1 MTPHLSAVQVFRSH
15 VEAYQ
20 RVAWFLVEWAERE
33 QRVVLR
39 QWLLRWDWPPTWR
52 AR

>member
-1 MTPHLSAVQVFRSH
+1 MTPHLSAVQIFRAH
-15 VEAYQ
+15 FEAYQ

-39 QWLLRWDWPPTWR
+39 QVLRRDWPPAWR
-52 AR
+52 PR

>member
-1 MTPHLSAVQVFRSH
+1 MTHHHLSVVQLVRSQ

-33 QRVVLR
+33 QRVALRRFVL
-39 QWLLRWDWPPTWR
+39 WRWPST
-52 AR
+52 